1 MQWLG
6 RNHLSLKTQSL
17 VAVTVILLS
26 LSNFLVQAQEVPS
39 AEEKTPENKVE
50 TIPDSNIITSSQSW
64 RKVELLHTL
73 LHHQTAVN
81 SLLFTPDNQTLI
93 SGGGTNDPEMRF
105 WSVST
110 GEQLTQVRA
119 QRTAILTMA
128 MSRDGKILI
137 SGGEDAGINFWD
149 WETGKYQT
157 TLLSHQNSVTS
168 LAIAPDNQILVS
180 GGLDGIKVW
189 NLAYSPQRPIYTL
202 AEIGNPTNAIALSP
216 NGYLLA
222 SGNGDG
228 IVKFWNLRT
237 GTLVSEFSPHQATI
251 SGLAFTE
258 DGNSLITASH
268 DRTIKIWDL
277 ASGQLLKTFQGHT
290 GMIRAIA
297 LHPDGQMLASGGNDG
312 IFLWN
317 LQNGEVIKQ
326 LKDHHNW
333 LQSLAFSPNG
343 KYLASGGFDATVKIW
358 TGVAG
363 INNQ

>member
-6 RNHLSLKTQSL
+6 RNHLSFKIQSL
-17 VAVTVILLS
+17 ITVTAILLS
-26 LSNFLVQAQEVPS
+26 LSNFLVQAREVPS
-39 AEEKTPENKVE
+39 IEEKIPENKVE

-64 RKVELLHTL
+64 REVKLLHTL
-73 LHHQTAVN
+73 PEHQTSVD

-105 WSVST
+105 WSVAT

-119 QRTAILTMA
+119 QRTAILAMA

-168 LAIAPDNQILVS
+168 LAIAPDNQVLVS

-202 AEIGNPTNAIALSP
+202 AEIGNPTNVLSISP

-237 GTLVSEFSPHQATI
+237 GTLVSEFTAHQQTI
-251 SGLAFTE
+251 TGLVFSE

-277 ASGQLLKTFQGHT
+277 ASGQLLKTLQGHT

-297 LHPDGQMLASGGNDG
+297 LHPDEQILASGGNDG

-317 LQNGEVIKQ
+317 LQNGEVITQ
-326 LKDHHNW
+326 LQEHHNW
-333 LQSLAFSPNG
+333 IQSLAFSPNG

-363 INNQ
+363 INDQ